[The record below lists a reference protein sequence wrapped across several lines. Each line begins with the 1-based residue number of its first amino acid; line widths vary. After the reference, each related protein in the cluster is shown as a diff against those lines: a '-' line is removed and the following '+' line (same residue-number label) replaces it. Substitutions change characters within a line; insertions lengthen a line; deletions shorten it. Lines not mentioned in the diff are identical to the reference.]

1 MSIVLAKILLYENQ
15 PHMRRAHH
23 KLHTPHRVDRERD
36 GLPRAGH
43 PRLSIRPHGGMCR
56 AGVLCGAEVKQVSR
70 VHRRPPPGAGRA
82 RGPRVSQSQRA
93 RSAPAAQVGERGRAV
108 CSGQRAPVLVATE
121 KRKQSL
127 TRLTHALWCERVVQ
141 GPFF

>member
-23 KLHTPHRVDRERD
+23 TAHST
-36 GLPRAGH
+36 PRARRSAGH
-43 PRLSIRPHGGMCR
+43 RLSIRPHGGMCR

-93 RSAPAAQVGERGRAV
+93 QRPTVRAPGRRNGERGV
-108 CSGQRAPVLVATE
+108 APCAAASALLFLWRR
-121 KRKQSL
+121 RKENNHS
-127 TRLTHALWCERVVQ
+127 HD
-141 GPFF
+141 

>member
-23 KLHTPHRVDRERD
+23 TAHSTPSLRHRAPARTD
-36 GLPRAGH
+36 AH
-43 PRLSIRPHGGMCR
+43 RLSITISVHTAHGGMCR

-82 RGPRVSQSQRA
+82 RGPRASQSQRA
-93 RSAPAAQVGERGRAV
+93 QRPSAQRPRSASAVAPCAAASALLFLWRR
-108 CSGQRAPVLVATE
+108 
-121 KRKQSL
+121 RKENNHS
-127 TRLTHALWCERVVQ
+127 HD
-141 GPFF
+141 

>member
-23 KLHTPHRVDRERD
+23 TAHSTPS
-36 GLPRAGH
+36 GPRARRSAGH

-70 VHRRPPPGAGRA
+70 VHRRPPPPEPDAHA
-82 RGPRVSQSQRA
+82 D
-93 RSAPAAQVGERGRAV
+93 PA
-108 CSGQRAPVLVATE
+108 
-121 KRKQSL
+121 
-127 TRLTHALWCERVVQ
+127 
-141 GPFF
+141 

>member
-1 MSIVLAKILLYENQ
+1 MTIVLAKILLYENQ

-23 KLHTPHRVDRERD
+23 TAHST
-36 GLPRAGH
+36 PRARRSAGH
-43 PRLSIRPHGGMCR
+43 RLSIRPHGGMCR

-93 RSAPAAQVGERGRAV
+93 RSAPAAQVGERGSRRVQRPARS
-108 CSGQRAPVLVATE
+108 CSCGDGEKKTITHTTNTCSLV
-121 KRKQSL
+121 
-127 TRLTHALWCERVVQ
+127 
-141 GPFF
+141 

>member
-23 KLHTPHRVDRERD
+23 TAHST
-36 GLPRAGH
+36 PRARRSAGH
-43 PRLSIRPHGGMCR
+43 RLSIRPHGGMCR

>member
-23 KLHTPHRVDRERD
+23 TAHST
-36 GLPRAGH
+36 PRARRSAGH
-43 PRLSIRPHGGMCR
+43 RLSIRPHGGMCR

-70 VHRRPPPGAGRA
+70 VHRRPPPRSRTRTRTPREPEPVRA
-82 RGPRVSQSQRA
+82 QRPSRP
-93 RSAPAAQVGERGRAV
+93 RSASPSADRGRAV